1 MAQTQMKRYFTVRK
15 RAGNDENIPSKRR
28 KISDSDLDDTPPST
42 SGDCKI
48 KCREETV
55 TTPSKESPRLEKFK
69 SIEFTSPKKS
79 K

>member
-15 RAGNDENIPSKRR
+15 RASNDEKIPSKRR
-28 KISDSDLDDTPPST
+28 KISDSNLDDTPPGT

-48 KCREETV
+48 KCKEDTV
-55 TTPSKESPRLEKFK
+55 TSPSKESPQLEKFK